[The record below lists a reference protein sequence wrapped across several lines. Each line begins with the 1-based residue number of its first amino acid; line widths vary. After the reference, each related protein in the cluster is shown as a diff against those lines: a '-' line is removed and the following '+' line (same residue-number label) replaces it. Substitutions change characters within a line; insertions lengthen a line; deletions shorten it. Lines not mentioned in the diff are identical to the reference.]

1 MENVKELLMRSFD
14 QELTPQEKEALERA
28 LESSEELRQE
38 KDDIEKMRK
47 LISLSSPSFSD
58 SFIENTMNRVKNEQD
73 ENPQLS
79 QFISIFKR
87 IAISG
92 AAAIVAL
99 LISIY
104 FIDGSLATDAIFGI
118 ADYSPEIAEFSLFD
132 IQEIE

>member
-14 QELTPQEKEALERA
+14 QELTPQEKEALEKA
-28 LESSEELRQE
+28 LESSDELRQE

-47 LISLSSPSFSD
+47 LISFSSPSFSD
-58 SFIENTMNRVKNEQD
+58 SFIENTMNKVKNEQD
-73 ENPQLS
+73 ENPHLS
-79 QFISIFKR
+79 QFINIFKR

-104 FIDGSLATDAIFGI
+104 FIDGSLAADAIFGI
-118 ADYSPEIAEFSLFD
+118 ADYSPEIAEFSFFD
-132 IQEIE
+132 I